1 LSFVLLVVD
10 MRVRGA
16 GGDFDD
22 MECGRWG
29 ECLGISSGG
38 YDAAAITELQN
49 GAHLSQT
56 MA

>member
-1 LSFVLLVVD
+1 